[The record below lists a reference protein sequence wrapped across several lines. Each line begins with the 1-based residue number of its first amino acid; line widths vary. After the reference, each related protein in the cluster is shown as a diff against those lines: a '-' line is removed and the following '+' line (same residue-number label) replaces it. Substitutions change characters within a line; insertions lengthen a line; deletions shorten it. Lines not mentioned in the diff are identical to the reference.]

1 MSDLETTLVVMSAF
15 AVGGI
20 SVLGLVGWMVQSS
33 VRTEAEGLH
42 GRADH
47 LESKSE
53 EQAGKLAEVSADL
66 HRARADLAAMKG
78 LLENV
83 KGEVDMIAHGPPSIR
98 SPQGSKGRLS

>member
-20 SVLGLVGWMVQSS
+20 SALGLVGWMVQSS
-33 VRTEAEGLH
+33 VKTEADGLH
-42 GRADH
+42 GRADD

-53 EQAGKLAEVSADL
+53 EQADKIADLSADL

-78 LLENV
+78 VLETV
-83 KGEVDMIAHGPPSIR
+83 RGEVDMIAHGPPSIR
-98 SPQGSKGRLS
+98 SPHDSKRRPS